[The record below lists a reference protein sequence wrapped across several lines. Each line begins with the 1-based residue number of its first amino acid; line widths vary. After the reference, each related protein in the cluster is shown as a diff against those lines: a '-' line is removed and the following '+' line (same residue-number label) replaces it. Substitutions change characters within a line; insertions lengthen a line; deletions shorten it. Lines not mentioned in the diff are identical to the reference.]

1 MGRKKV
7 KPVNRKPGSYITAAA
22 RNDDW
27 YLKKLAQRRDRRMRA
42 KRAAKSP
49 PKDVDKLTDE
59 LVKELGFSE

>member
-1 MGRKKV
+1 M
-7 KPVNRKPGSYITAAA
+7 NRKPGSYITAAV